1 MCINGNLKAINFILM
16 AKGVNKETYFFEMY
30 FVKFLRF
37 LLEVDEMSFNTVPA
51 SVCIRWLIWHT
62 LKLVIFANGSLN
74 ISMCCSST

>member
-1 MCINGNLKAINFILM
+1 MCINGNLKAINFTLM
-16 AKGVNKETYFFEMY
+16 AKGVNKHIFFENV

-51 SVCIRWLIWHT
+51 SVCIPWLIWHI

-74 ISMCCSST
+74 ISMCCSSS